1 MLWTKESKN
10 MATHPI
16 FDTNTVIKYRSEI
29 EKYFKVNYFVSL
41 VFFELIATSISQD
54 ELKLYSVWREKL
66 KKDNRIL
73 SPTEADI
80 WETAKAIRRL
90 YINKIA
96 PQTKL
101 VSLRTDALIARVVV
115 KQKDAFLVT
124 DDVDDFQIIKREMN
138 DLKIISA
145 EDFFAY

>member
-1 MLWTKESKN
+1 
-10 MATHPI
+10 MAIHPI
-16 FDTNTVIKYRSEI
+16 FDTNTVIKYRNEM
-29 EKYFKVNYFVSL
+29 ENYFKINYFVSF
-41 VFFELIATSISQD
+41 VFFELVATSISQD
-54 ELKLYSVWREKL
+54 ELKLYSIWREKL
-66 KKDNRIL
+66 KKSNRIL

-90 YINKIA
+90 HINKIA

-101 VSLRTDALIARVVV
+101 VTLRTDALIARIVV

-138 DLKIISA
+138 ELKIISA
-145 EDFFAY
+145 DEFFG